1 MSITKKQ
8 ALRAIAAQ
16 ARKHANLPFDST
28 ALLPESEVNDY
39 LRSPELTYKRF
50 AEFYKSLPIKR
61 GGHPDYDFL
70 AEPANIGKTAE
81 GNVTTLFMD
90 LKNFTKY
97 CCFLS
102 REKVY
107 QAKYASIEATTGVCR
122 IHGGHLHDIT
132 GDGVMFF
139 FGGGSANDVESAR
152 HALDAAS
159 DAMELLE
166 KEVITEYNDNCQYPN
181 IHPKIGVDFGTALW
195 GAYGAPPSF
204 EVKATAFNVD
214 VANKMMSDRNSQEVA
229 IGDELKDLL
238 KVDEEEYLEGGWV
251 YSRQMTINGEEKK
264 ISYKTWVFDWR
275 KHLRDRNEE
284 DKDLARIGFVTFTT
298 PAVVTRSKTTLGD
311 APLA

>member
-1 MSITKKQ
+1 MGITKRQ

-16 ARKHANLPFDST
+16 ARKHAKLPFDT
-28 ALLPESEVNDY
+28 NALLPDSLVKEY
-39 LRSPELTYKRF
+39 LGSPEVAYKRF
-50 AEFYKSLPIKR
+50 AEFYESLPIKR

-70 AEPANIGKTAE
+70 AEPANIGETAE
-81 GNVTTLFMD
+81 GNITTLFMD

-102 REKVY
+102 RDKVY
-107 QAKYASIEATTGVCR
+107 QAKYASIESTIGVCR

-139 FGGGSANDVESAR
+139 FGGKNEDDAEAAR
-152 HALDAAS
+152 NALNAAA

-166 KEVITEYNDNCQYPN
+166 KEVITEYNDKGQYPN

-229 IGDELKDLL
+229 IGDEIKNLL
-238 KVDEEEYLEGGWV
+238 KVDEEEYLEDGWV
-251 YSRQMTINGEEKK
+251 YNRQMTVDGEEKK
-264 ISYKTWVFDWR
+264 ISYKSWVFDWR
-275 KHLRDRNEE
+275 KHLRNRNEE
-284 DKDLARIGFVTFTT
+284 DKDLARIGIATFTM
-298 PAVVTRSKTTLGD
+298 PAIVTRSKTTLGD

>member
-1 MSITKKQ
+1 MGITKKQ

-16 ARKHANLPFDST
+16 ARKRARLQYDQG
-28 ALLPESEVNDY
+28 ALLPDSVVRDY
-39 LRSPELTYKRF
+39 LRSSDATYKRF
-50 AEFYKSLPIKR
+50 AEFYEAVDSRR

-70 AEPANIGKTAE
+70 AEPENVGSTVEGKI
-81 GNVTTLFMD
+81 TTLFMD

-102 REKVY
+102 PGDVY
-107 QAKYASIEATTGVCR
+107 QAKYASIEATIGVCR

-139 FGGGSANDVESAR
+139 FGGARTNDLDCARSAV
-152 HALDAAS
+152 DAAA

-166 KEVITEYNDNCQYPN
+166 TEVITQYNNHTQYPN
-181 IHPKIGVDFGTALW
+181 IHPKICVDYGGALW
-195 GAYGAPPSF
+195 GAYGAPPVF

-214 VANKMMSDRNSQEVA
+214 VANKMMGERNSQEVA
-229 IGDELKDLL
+229 IGDSLKDLL
-238 KVDEEEYLEGGWV
+238 DVDEEDYLELGWV
-251 YSRQMTINGEEKK
+251 YNRQMTVNGEEKK

-275 KHLRDRNEE
+275 KHLRERADDN
-284 DKDLARIGFVTFTT
+284 KDLARLGIIQA
-298 PAVVTRSKTTLGD
+298 PAVVTASRTKLGD